1 MAYKGFFKPK
11 NPKKYIGNPKA
22 IVYRSRWES
31 VFMSYLDNHDSV
43 LEWASEELI
52 IPYISQVDGKR
63 HRYFPDFWVK
73 VQQKDGTTK
82 IMVVEIKPHKQTQPP
97 KPGKNKARYISEAQ
111 TYIINSNKWDAAK
124 AFCQSKGWTFS
135 IVTENELG
143 LKF

>member
-11 NPKKYIGNPKA
+11 NPKKYIGNPTC

-31 VFMSYLDNHDSV
+31 MFMSYLDNHDSV
-43 LEWASEELI
+43 LEWASEELV
-52 IPYISQVDGKR
+52 IPYFSEVDQKM
-63 HRYFPDFWVK
+63 HRYFPDFWIKVK
-73 VQQKDGTTK
+73 QKDGTIK
-82 IMVVEIKPHKQTQPP
+82 IMVVEIKPYKQTQVP

-111 TYIINSNKWDAAK
+111 TYIINNNKWKAAK
-124 AFCQSKGWTFS
+124 AFCDAKGWNFS

>member
-11 NPKKYIGNPKA
+11 NPKKYKGNPNA

-31 VFMSYLDNHDSV
+31 VFMSYLDNHESV
-43 LEWASEELI
+43 IEWASEELV
-52 IPYISQVDGKR
+52 IPYLSQVDNKV

-73 VQQKDGTTK
+73 VKQKDEKVK
-82 IMVVEIKPHKQTQPP
+82 IMVIEIKPFSQTQVP

-111 TYIINSNKWDAAK
+111 TYIINSNKWAAAK
-124 AFCQSKGWTFS
+124 AFCNMRGWEFS
-135 IVTENELG
+135 IITEKELG